1 MEITTEVIKEL
12 RDKTGISV
20 MQCKRALEEAGGDM
34 EKALAILALK
44 SRDIAGKKTDRTL
57 AAGVVGSYVHSNKEV
72 GCMITLSCE
81 TDFVAK
87 NEEFARLA
95 YDIAMHA
102 AAMRPRYIKRED
114 VPEDMMNELKE
125 TFRKEV
131 DQSKPADI
139 QEKILEGK
147 VAAQLAQLVL
157 NDQPYIKDDSKTIKA
172 LTDAAVQK
180 FGERTEV
187 TNLAIFTVR

>member
-1 MEITTEVIKEL
+1 MDITTEAVKEL

-20 MQCKRALEEAGGDM
+20 MQCKKALEEAQGDM
-34 EKALAILALK
+34 QKALSILAMK

-57 AAGVVGSYVHSNKEV
+57 AAGVVGSYIHSNKEV
-72 GCMITLSCE
+72 GAMVTLSCE

-87 NEEFARLA
+87 TPEFATLA

-114 VPEDMMNELKE
+114 IPEADLAQLRESL
-125 TFRKEV
+125 RKEV
-131 DQSKPADI
+131 DTSKPAEI

-147 VAAQLAQLVL
+147 ISAQLATMVL
-157 NDQPYIKDDSKTIKA
+157 LEQPFIKDDSKTIKA

-187 TNLAIFTVR
+187 TNLAVFSVR